1 MPFWD
6 RNTSNGRMKGQR
18 QRKFFKGEHFITKRQ
33 IQHLEVVTNL
43 VRICLAMPMS
53 TFIYECRP
61 VDVHVPCFVCMSMSV
76 SFSVS
81 MTACPH
87 LHFVRPGWWGIAG
100 APVGKNSVHKFRN
113 AGCSKQWTLMRVPVP
128 VMLMPMSK
136 HTLHPHTAA
145 LCLFPHARVRI

>member
-1 MPFWD
+1 
-6 RNTSNGRMKGQR
+6 MKGQR
-18 QRKFFKGEHFITKRQ
+18 QRRFFKGEHFITKRQ

-100 APVGKNSVHKFRN
+100 APVGKNSVHKLRN
-113 AGCSKQWTLMRVPVP
+113 AGCSKQCASPRPCHADADVQTYVCIPTLQNFARFAKTGRLQPP
-128 VMLMPMSK
+128 
-136 HTLHPHTAA
+136 HP
-145 LCLFPHARVRI
+145 